1 MNYQIVCA
9 GIGGRGVLLAST
21 ILIETA
27 IRSGYHA
34 LASDEYGMS
43 QRGGSVVSLIKI
55 GDFKSPLIGRESADI
70 LLAFEESEFF
80 RNLVFLKKGGLTVI
94 NTRKDLLPIGVQ
106 HLITERN
113 VGYYLINADGIAME
127 KHTVQ
132 ASNMALL
139 GFFSH
144 LSIGPYIFENIRGTI
159 KERTKGRFL
168 EKNLEVFDKGYEYAK
183 TGNKSADN
191 PGGSV

>member
-43 QRGGSVVSLIKI
+43 QRGGSVTSLIKI
-55 GDFKSPLIGRESADI
+55 GDFKSPLVGRESADI
-70 LLAFEESEFF
+70 LLAFEESEFY
-80 RNLVFLKKGGLTVI
+80 RNLPFLKAGGLAVI
-94 NTRKDLLPIGVQ
+94 NSRETSLPGRVQPLLTSRKVDRF
-106 HLITERN
+106 LID
-113 VGYYLINADGIAME
+113 ADAIAMDQG
-127 KHTVQ
+127 TVQ

-144 LSIGPYIFENIRGTI
+144 LSLGPYTLSNIRETI
-159 KERTKGRFL
+159 REKSKGKFV
-168 EKNLEVFDKGYEYAK
+168 EKNLTIFDLGYERA
-183 TGNKSADN
+183 KSAAKQAT
-191 PGGSV
+191 

>member
-21 ILIETA
+21 VLIETA
-27 IRSGYHA
+27 IRSNYHA
-34 LASDEYGMS
+34 IASDEYGMS

-55 GDFKSPLIGRESADI
+55 GDFKSPLVGRESADI

-80 RNLVFLKKGGLTVI
+80 RNLLFVKKGGLVI
-94 NTRKDLLPIGVQ
+94 INSRKGSLPEPIPRLLKDRG
-106 HLITERN
+106 
-113 VGYYLINADGIAME
+113 INCFFLDADGIAME
-127 KHTVQ
+127 AHTIQ

-144 LSIGPYIFENIRGTI
+144 LSIGPYTPSNIRDTI
-159 KERTKGRFL
+159 REKTKGKFV
-168 EKNLEVFDKGYEYAK
+168 EKNLEVFDIGLRRAEDGENSCA
-183 TGNKSADN
+183 
-191 PGGSV
+191 

>member
-55 GDFKSPLIGRESADI
+55 GDFKSPLVGRESADI
-70 LLAFEESEFF
+70 LLAFEESEFY
-80 RNLVFLKKGGLTVI
+80 RNLPFLRIGGRAVI
-94 NTRKDLLPIGVQ
+94 NSREPSLPVPVQELLKDRKAGCFFID
-106 HLITERN
+106 
-113 VGYYLINADGIAME
+113 ADAIAMGQQ
-127 KHTVQ
+127 TMQ

-144 LSIGPYIFENIRGTI
+144 LSVGPYTFQNIRETVRE
-159 KERTKGRFL
+159 KSKGKFV
-168 EKNLEVFDKGYEYAK
+168 EKNLKIFDLGYERAK
-183 TGNKSADN
+183 NDAKQGT
-191 PGGSV
+191 

>member
-34 LASDEYGMS
+34 SASDEYGMS
-43 QRGGSVVSLIKI
+43 QRGGSVASLIKI
-55 GDFKSPLIGRESADI
+55 GDFKSPLIGRENADI

-80 RNLVFLKKGGLTVI
+80 RNLVFLKRGGLTVI
-94 NTRKDLLPIGVQ
+94 NTRRDSLPERVQ
-106 HLITERN
+106 HLMAERN
-113 VGYYLINADGIAME
+113 LRPYLIDADGIATE
-127 KHTVQ
+127 KQTVQ

-139 GFFSH
+139 GLFSY
-144 LSIGPYIFENIRGTI
+144 LSIGPYTFEKIRLTI
-159 KERTKGRFL
+159 AEKTKGKSV
-168 EKNLEVFDKGYEYAK
+168 EKNLEVFDAGYEYAGC
-183 TGNKSADN
+183 GNGI
-191 PGGSV
+191 GG

>member
-27 IRSGYHA
+27 IHSGYHA

-55 GDFKSPLIGRESADI
+55 GDFKSPLVGRESADV
-70 LLAFEESEFF
+70 LLAFEESEFY
-80 RNLVFLKKGGLTVI
+80 RNLPFLKRGGIAVI
-94 NTRKDLLPIGVQ
+94 NSSSGPLPETTRNLLA
-106 HLITERN
+106 ERN
-113 VGYYLINADGIAME
+113 VRYFLVDADGIATDA
-127 KHTVQ
+127 HTVQ

-144 LSIGPYIFENIRGTI
+144 LSIGPYTFRNVRDGV
-159 KERTKGRFL
+159 ERKAKGRFA
-168 EKNLEVFDKGYEYAK
+168 EKNIAVFDIGYERAK
-183 TGNKSADN
+183 GREL
-191 PGGSV
+191 

>member
-55 GDFKSPLIGRESADI
+55 GDFKSPLVGRESADV
-70 LLAFEESEFF
+70 LLAFEESEFY
-80 RNLVFLKKGGLTVI
+80 RNLPFLRIGGFAVI
-94 NTRKDLLPIGVQ
+94 NSPEMSLPARVQTLLQDRKVDRFLVD
-106 HLITERN
+106 
-113 VGYYLINADGIAME
+113 ADAIAMSQ
-127 KHTVQ
+127 HTMQ

-144 LSIGPYIFENIRGTI
+144 LAVGPYTFSNIRETV
-159 KERTKGRFL
+159 KDRSKGKFV
-168 EKNLEVFDKGYEYAK
+168 EKNLAIFDLGHERAAKGAK
-183 TGNKSADN
+183 QGT
-191 PGGSV
+191 

>member
-21 ILIETA
+21 VLIETA
-27 IRSGYHA
+27 IHSGYHA

-55 GDFKSPLIGRESADI
+55 GEFKSPLVGRESADI
-70 LLAFEESEFF
+70 LLAFEESEFY
-80 RNLVFLKKGGLTVI
+80 RNLPFLKRGGIGVI
-94 NTRKDLLPIGVQ
+94 NSRNSALPEAILNLLKEREIG
-106 HLITERN
+106 HFLID
-113 VGYYLINADGIAME
+113 ADGIAME
-127 KHTVQ
+127 AGTVQ

-144 LSIGPYIFENIRGTI
+144 LSLGPYTRDNVRSIIET
-159 KERTKGRFL
+159 RTKGKFVA
-168 EKNLEVFDKGYEYAK
+168 KNLAVFDTGY
-183 TGNKSADN
+183 NKAE
-191 PGGSV
+191 GLTL

>member
-21 ILIETA
+21 VLIETA
-27 IRSGYHA
+27 INSGYHA

-55 GDFKSPLIGRESADI
+55 GDFKSPLVGRESADV
-70 LLAFEESEFF
+70 LLAFEESEFY
-80 RNLVFLKKGGLTVI
+80 RNLPYLKKGGLAVI
-94 NTRKDLLPIGVQ
+94 NSHNTSLPARVTDLLSGRGARHFMVD
-106 HLITERN
+106 
-113 VGYYLINADGIAME
+113 ADGIAM
-127 KHTVQ
+127 KAHTVQ

-144 LSIGPYIFENIRGTI
+144 MSVGPYTREKVRDTI
-159 KERTKGRFL
+159 EKKTKGKFVA
-168 EKNLEVFDKGYEYAK
+168 KNLAVFDMGYEQAK
-183 TGNKSADN
+183 DLKI
-191 PGGSV
+191 

>member
-55 GDFKSPLIGRESADI
+55 GDFKSPLVGRESADI
-70 LLAFEESEFF
+70 LLAFEESEFY
-80 RNLVFLKKGGLTVI
+80 RNLPFLKKGGLTII
-94 NTRKDLLPIGVQ
+94 NSRESSLPARVQALLKDRKVDRFLVD
-106 HLITERN
+106 
-113 VGYYLINADGIAME
+113 ADAIAMGQ
-127 KHTVQ
+127 HTMQ
-132 ASNMALL
+132 GSNMALL

-144 LSIGPYIFENIRGTI
+144 LSRGPYTFSNIRETVR
-159 KERTKGRFL
+159 ERSKGKFV
-168 EKNLEVFDKGYEYAK
+168 EKNLAIFDLGYERAA
-183 TGNKSADN
+183 S
-191 PGGSV
+191 GSNQGT

>member
-27 IRSGYHA
+27 IRAGYHA

-55 GDFKSPLIGRESADI
+55 GDFRSPLVGRENADI
-70 LLAFEESEFF
+70 LLAFEESEFY
-80 RNLVFLKKGGLTVI
+80 RNLPFLKVGGLAVI
-94 NTRKDLLPIGVQ
+94 NSHEPSLPAPVQSLLGNRKTGSF
-106 HLITERN
+106 LID
-113 VGYYLINADGIAME
+113 ADAIAMAQ
-127 KHTVQ
+127 HTIQ

-144 LSIGPYIFENIRGTI
+144 FSVGPYTFQDIRDTVR
-159 KERTKGRFL
+159 ERSKGKFV
-168 EKNLEVFDKGYEYAK
+168 EKNLAIFDLGYEKAK
-183 TGNKSADN
+183 KNANEAAKGPED
-191 PGGSV
+191 

>member
-27 IRSGYHA
+27 IHGGYHA

-55 GDFKSPLIGRESADI
+55 GDFESPLVGRESADI
-70 LLAFEESEFF
+70 LLAFEESEFY
-80 RNLVFLKKGGLTVI
+80 RNLPFLKKGGLAVI
-94 NTRKDLLPIGVQ
+94 NSRNMSLPERVQDLLKSRDTRHFFVD
-106 HLITERN
+106 
-113 VGYYLINADGIAME
+113 ADGIAM
-127 KHTVQ
+127 KSHTVQ

-139 GFFSH
+139 GFFSR
-144 LSIGPYIFENIRGTI
+144 LSIGPYTREAVKDVIGS
-159 KERTKGRFL
+159 RTKGKFV
-168 EKNLEVFDKGYEYAK
+168 EKNLAVFDIGYEQAK
-183 TGNKSADN
+183 EISI
-191 PGGSV
+191 

>member
-43 QRGGSVVSLIKI
+43 QRGGSVTSLIKI

-80 RNLVFLKKGGLTVI
+80 RNLVFLKKGGCAVV
-94 NTRKDLLPIGVQ
+94 NSRKDSLPLAVQ

-113 VGYYLINADGIAME
+113 VGYYRIDADGIAME

-144 LSIGPYIFENIRGTI
+144 LSVGPYTFENIRNTI
-159 KERTKGRFL
+159 MEKTKGKFV
-168 EKNLEVFDKGYEYAK
+168 EKNLEVFDAGYHRAK
-183 TGNKSADN
+183 NGSITGT
-191 PGGSV
+191 